1 MITFN
6 MVKRRGHFIVIKIFH
21 RLARERERE
30 RERERVDDSHKSTVS
45 RRRKYVFDS
54 ALNKHNREDKHI

>member
-6 MVKRRGHFIVIKIFH
+6 MVKRMQKRRGHFYCHKNISSVG
-21 RLARERERE
+21 
-30 RERERVDDSHKSTVS
+30 ERVDDSHKSTVS

-54 ALNKHNREDKHI
+54 S